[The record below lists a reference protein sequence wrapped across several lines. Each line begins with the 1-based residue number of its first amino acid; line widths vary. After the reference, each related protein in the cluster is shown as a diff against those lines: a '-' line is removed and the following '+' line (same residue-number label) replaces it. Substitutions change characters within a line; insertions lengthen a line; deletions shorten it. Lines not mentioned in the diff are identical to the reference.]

1 MSSVI
6 MIYLVM
12 FSVSSPY
19 NITGRGMGMDMDNI
33 GEMIIVYWE
42 GRMTSYNY
50 LCEWVHAHTRI
61 CEQVLSMET

>member
-19 NITGRGMGMDMDNI
+19 NITGRWMGMDMDNI
-33 GEMIIVYWE
+33 GEMIIVY
-42 GRMTSYNY
+42 
-50 LCEWVHAHTRI
+50 
-61 CEQVLSMET
+61 